1 MNQEARQSFTEFVAA
16 RSGGLIRPAYV
27 LTSDQH
33 AAEDLLQSALTKTAI
48 RWRHVR
54 ENPEAYVRRV
64 MYNEQIDRW
73 KRRER
78 EAALTVTLPEQV
90 SGDHS
95 GEVDLR
101 LTLERALLAL
111 PPGKRAVLV
120 LRYFEDLPEGEV
132 AQIMGCSV
140 GTVRSQVHKAL
151 VRLRELAPS
160 LAAHLEPAWCGR
172 RWPGSSSGSAARG
185 RPPPRSR
192 TGSSSVGWSC
202 RSRRAPG

>member
-1 MNQEARQSFTEFVAA
+1 MNREARESFTEFVAA
-16 RSGGLIRPAYV
+16 RSGGLIRLAYV
-27 LTSDQH
+27 LTNDQH

-48 RWRHVR
+48 RWRNVR
-54 ENPEAYVRRV
+54 DNPEAYVRRV

-73 KRRER
+73 KRRKR
-78 EAALTVTLPEQV
+78 ETALAIALPEQV

-101 LTLERALLAL
+101 LSLEQALLAL

-151 VRLRELAPS
+151 ARLRELAPA
-160 LAAHLEPAWCGR
+160 LAAHLEPAG
-172 RWPGSSSGSAARG
+172 G
-185 RPPPRSR
+185 
-192 TGSSSVGWSC
+192 
-202 RSRRAPG
+202 